1 MKISDVITEGP
12 VQSVAGGVGKAAG
25 GVANTLGKATGA
37 AAEIVPAAAKQATK
51 GFQSGYDKMDKAL
64 KGIGKLKSNKDKD
77 PSDVD
82 HELVLNRALSGQML
96 NYSDVESVKLMIKGV
111 QDGTIK
117 TNQNP
122 EYLIKGLN
130 SAVSGKGI
138 PANLRPSVEAFRD
151 EA

>member
-37 AAEIVPAAAKQATK
+37 AAEIVPAAAKTFMQGARA
-51 GFQSGYDKMDKAL
+51 GYDKTDKAL
-64 KGIGKLKSNKDKD
+64 TALGKGAAKKDKD
-77 PSDVD
+77 PKDVD
-82 HELVLNRALSGQML
+82 RELVLNRALAGQML
-96 NYSDVESVKLMIKGV
+96 NYSDVESVKLMIKGI

-122 EYLIKGLN
+122 EYLIKGLS
-130 SAVSGKGI
+130 SAASGKGI
-138 PANLRPSVEAFRD
+138 PPNLRPSVEAFRD